1 MVDYVIIE
9 GCIKLIYIP
18 MANVRRLNY
27 PLCKIFLDDTG
38 KFVSLTRIMD
48 EYSLIIDESLFLEN
62 FNSSEHKLMVIDEK
76 EYQIIQIYEENNGI
90 DDIGVVNSIS
100 KMFTDANISIL
111 YINSFNNNFIVV
123 PREMIPTISNEIL
136 PRIKTEF

>member
-1 MVDYVIIE
+1 
-9 GCIKLIYIP
+9 
-18 MANVRRLNY
+18 
-27 PLCKIFLDDTG
+27 
-38 KFVSLTRIMD
+38 MD